1 MNIQQIRNAT
11 LKITYHGKT
20 FLLDPWLC
28 GKGETGSFN
37 DIPGRPFIIPEPV
50 KMNIAMPISPLPM
63 DVRDILDGVDYY
75 IVTHLHPDHIDIAA
89 DGTVGAPLDKNIPV
103 FAQNEDDAAVLKK
116 SGFQDVRVLTADG
129 LSVDGVKL
137 QKMPG
142 RHGTVVPCGEAMG
155 VLVSAADEESLYIA
169 GDTIW
174 YEGVEQTL
182 KTYKPGVVAL
192 NACAAET
199 VEHGRLL
206 MGDEDVAC
214 VAQTLPS
221 AKLLLTHMDTVS
233 HASLT
238 RRTLRGLLTMRG
250 VTGYVMPEDGESVS
264 F

>member
-1 MNIQQIRNAT
+1 M
-11 LKITYHGKT
+11 
-20 FLLDPWLC
+20 
-28 GKGETGSFN
+28 
-37 DIPGRPFIIPEPV
+37 
-50 KMNIAMPISPLPM
+50 
-63 DVRDILDGVDYY
+63 
-75 IVTHLHPDHIDIAA
+75 
-89 DGTVGAPLDKNIPV
+89 
-103 FAQNEDDAAVLKK
+103 KK